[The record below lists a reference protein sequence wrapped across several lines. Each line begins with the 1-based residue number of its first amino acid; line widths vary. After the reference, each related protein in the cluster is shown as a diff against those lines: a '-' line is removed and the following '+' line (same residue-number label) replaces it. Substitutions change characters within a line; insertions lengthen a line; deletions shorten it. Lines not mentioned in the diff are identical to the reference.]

1 MLFLKKEEKTV
12 KPKIYVT
19 LPISIEVEN
28 YLSEYCE
35 LSKWTGEDRIPREI
49 LLQELEE
56 VDGLLTS
63 GIRIDE
69 ELLKRASKL
78 KVVSNVSVGYNNFDV
93 EAMKE
98 YNVIGTN
105 TPYVLDETVADLT
118 FALILASARRITELD
133 QLVKTGNWNPIKD
146 DQEIFGLDVHSST
159 IGIIGMGRIGEAVA
173 RRAKFGF
180 NMDVLY
186 YNRNRKPEAEEKYEA
201 KYCDLDSL
209 LEKSDFVVL
218 LTPLTPETEHLIGER
233 EFKLMKNTAF
243 FINVSRGKTV
253 DEKAMIR
260 ALKEKEIYGAG
271 LDVFQKEP
279 VEKDNPLLKM
289 QNVVTVP
296 HIGSATTK
304 TRDAMMMRAA
314 QNIVAVLTGKGTVD
328 SVY

>member
-1 MLFLKKEEKTV
+1 V

-19 LPISIEVEN
+19 LPITNEVEK
-28 YLSEYCE
+28 YLSEDCE
-35 LSKWTGEDRIPREI
+35 VSKWTGEGRIPRDI
-49 LLQELEE
+49 LLQEIEE

-69 ELLKRASKL
+69 ELLTKAPKL
-78 KVVSNVSVGYNNFDV
+78 KIVSNVSVGYNNFDV
-93 EAMKE
+93 EAMRK

-105 TPYVLDETVADLT
+105 TPFVLDETVADLT
-118 FALILASARRITELD
+118 FSLILASARRISELD
-133 QLVKTGNWNPIKD
+133 QLVKMGNWNPAKD
-146 DQEIFGLDVHSST
+146 DKAFFGLDVHSST
-159 IGIIGMGRIGEAVA
+159 IGIVGMGRIGEAVA

-186 YNRNRKPEAEEKYEA
+186 YNRNRKPDAEEKYEA
-201 KYCDLDSL
+201 EYCDLDSL
-209 LEKSDFVVL
+209 LKKSDFVVM

-233 EFKLMKNTAF
+233 EFKLMKKTAF

-253 DEKAMIR
+253 DEKALIR
-260 ALKEKEIYGAG
+260 ALKDKEIYGAG

-296 HIGSATTK
+296 HIGSATEK
-304 TRDAMMMRAA
+304 TRDAMMMRAV
-314 QNIVAVLTGKGTVD
+314 QNIVAGVTGKGEVD

>member
-1 MLFLKKEEKTV
+1 MRGGKIV

-19 LPISIEVEN
+19 LPITNEVEK

-35 LSKWTGEDRIPREI
+35 VNKWTGEGRIPRDI
-49 LLQELEE
+49 LLQEIEE

-69 ELLKRASKL
+69 ELLTKAPKL
-78 KVVSNVSVGYNNFDV
+78 KIVSNVSVGYNNFDV
-93 EAMKE
+93 EAMRK

-105 TPYVLDETVADLT
+105 TPFVLDETVADLT
-118 FALILASARRITELD
+118 FSLILASARRITELD
-133 QLVKTGNWNPIKD
+133 QLVKMGNWYPAKD
-146 DQEIFGLDVHSST
+146 DKAFFGLDVHSST
-159 IGIIGMGRIGEAVA
+159 IGIVGMGRIGEAVA

-186 YNRNRKPEAEEKYEA
+186 YNRNRKPDAEEKYEA
-201 KYCDLDSL
+201 EYCDLDSL
-209 LEKSDFVVL
+209 LKKSDFVVM

-233 EFKLMKNTAF
+233 EFKLMKKTAF

-253 DEKAMIR
+253 DEKALIR
-260 ALKEKEIYGAG
+260 ALEDKEIYGAG

-296 HIGSATTK
+296 HIGSATEK
-304 TRDAMMMRAA
+304 TRDAMMMRAV
-314 QNIVAVLTGKGTVD
+314 QNIVAGVTGKGEVD